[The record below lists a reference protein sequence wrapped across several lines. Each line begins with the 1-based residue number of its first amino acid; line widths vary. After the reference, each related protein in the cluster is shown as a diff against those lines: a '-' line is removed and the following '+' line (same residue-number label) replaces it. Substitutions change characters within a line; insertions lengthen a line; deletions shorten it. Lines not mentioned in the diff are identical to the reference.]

1 MLTTEIWADPL
12 SAASDRDFRNLVP
25 AGNLRAMPKLIIES
39 IGEYDIPQGKRL
51 INAIIDDAK
60 ADQHHSCGG
69 NAKCTTCR
77 VQFVA
82 GEPQKITQAEKDLL
96 EGSGLN
102 KEPGVRLSCQIACEE
117 DMSIKLIFPK
127 PPLKNPPHPADDIQP
142 TPVWITK

>member
-1 MLTTEIWADPL
+1 MPNLT
-12 SAASDRDFRNLVP
+12 
-25 AGNLRAMPKLIIES
+25 IEGVGS
-39 IGEYDIPQGKRL
+39 FPIPSGKRL

-82 GEPQKITQAEKDLL
+82 GEPNKITQAEKDLL
-96 EGSGLN
+96 AGSGLD
-102 KEPGVRLSCQIACEE
+102 KEPGVRLSCQIACDA

-127 PPLKNPPHPADDIQP
+127 PPLKNPPHPTDDIQP
-142 TPVWITK
+142 APVWTEK